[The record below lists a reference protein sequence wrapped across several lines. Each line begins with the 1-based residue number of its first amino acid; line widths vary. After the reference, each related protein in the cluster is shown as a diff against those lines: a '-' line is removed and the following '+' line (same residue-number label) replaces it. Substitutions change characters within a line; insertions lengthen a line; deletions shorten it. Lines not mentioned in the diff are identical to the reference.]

1 MLCIVYYAHTLDLC
15 RMAGASDQ
23 AHPSPNLRPLALRG
37 GINFSREK
45 RPIYSGFTLKI
56 YSGTD
61 LCSGCKVCKTRTV
74 LNPKP

>member
-1 MLCIVYYAHTLDLC
+1 VLCIVYYAHTLDLC

-45 RPIYSGFTLKI
+45 RPIYSGFTLKNI
-56 YSGTD
+56 LGHRFVFGMQSVQDPHG
-61 LCSGCKVCKTRTV
+61 
-74 LNPKP
+74 PKP